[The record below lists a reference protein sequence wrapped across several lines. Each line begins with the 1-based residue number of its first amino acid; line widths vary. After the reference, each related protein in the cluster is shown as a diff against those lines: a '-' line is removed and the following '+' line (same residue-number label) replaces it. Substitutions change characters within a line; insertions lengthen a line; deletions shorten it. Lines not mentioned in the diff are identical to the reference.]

1 MKYYKVLGKHG
12 RSCHGGNAEWSLPT
26 QNDDGTWTP
35 GEWMPEIEGE
45 LEPCR
50 NGYHVVTGKVLVKL
64 RKSCKKF
71 EPEEK
76 GRD

>member
-1 MKYYKVLGKHG
+1 LKGGTNMSICENCKHLKREYSTVERKVCGK
-12 RSCHGGNAEWSLPT
+12 
-26 QNDDGTWTP
+26 
-35 GEWMPEIEGE
+35 
-45 LEPCR
+45 
-50 NGYHVVTGKVLVKL
+50 TGKVLVKL